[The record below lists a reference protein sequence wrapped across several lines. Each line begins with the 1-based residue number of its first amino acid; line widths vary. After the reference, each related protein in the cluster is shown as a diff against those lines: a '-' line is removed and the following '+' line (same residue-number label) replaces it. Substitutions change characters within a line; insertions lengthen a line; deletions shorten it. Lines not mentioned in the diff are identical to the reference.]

1 MPSFFIDRPIFAWV
15 VAILISLCGTI
26 SLLNM
31 GIESYPNIAPP
42 QVVVTATYP
51 GASADTTEKTVT
63 QVIEQQLTGIDH
75 LLYFSSASSSS
86 GTATVTLTFE
96 TGTDPDIAQVQVQN
110 KVSLATPRL
119 PSEVTQQGV
128 VVAKS
133 NPDFLMF
140 IALTSTNPAIDGNR
154 LTDIVS
160 SQVLDQIA
168 RIPGVG
174 NTRQLG
180 AEYGMRVWLN
190 PDKLRGYGLSASD
203 LRNALS
209 TQNVQFAAGSIGTDP
224 AVNGQGFSA
233 TVSAEGRFTTPEQF
247 ADIILRANN
256 DGTVVRLKDVARVE
270 LGPQTYGFN
279 AQWNGT
285 STGSF
290 GVQLLPG
297 ANALDVAN
305 AVRAKMDE
313 LSRSFPEGVTWFAPY
328 DTTKFVTIS
337 IEEVVHTLV
346 EAVILVF
353 LVMLLFLQNFRATII
368 PTLVIPVALLGT
380 FLGLSPLGFTVNQLT
395 LFGMVLAIGIVVDD
409 AIVVIENVERIMSEE
424 GLPPKEATR
433 KAMGQITGAV
443 VAITVVL
450 AAVFVPSALQPGA
463 SGIIYKQFALTI
475 AVSMG
480 FSAFLALSFTPALCA
495 TILRHEHGET
505 KKNVVYRKFNQV
517 FDWVQHTYSGH
528 IGGAVR
534 HAPRWMM
541 VFVLIAVLC
550 GFLFTRLPTSFVPD
564 EDQGY
569 ALAIVQLPPGSSL
582 ARTEKVMTDMRGI
595 LLKDVSVDGIFQI
608 SGFSFVG
615 QGENVGMVFIR
626 LKDWDKRDLTA
637 TEFIQQTNGKMQAV
651 RDATI
656 FVVNLPTIRGL
667 SQFGGIDMYLQA
679 RAGQS
684 RDELTQARN
693 MLLGAAA
700 QNTALVGVRPNTLE
714 DAPLLQL
721 QVDRTQAQTM
731 GLSVSDI
738 YTAIQLTLA
747 PVYVNDFSYGG
758 RVKRVMLQADAPY
771 RMGTDAFQH
780 IFTPSTLATSSTG
793 TSTSST
799 VASAST
805 ALDNAMIPLSS
816 VVSSKW
822 TMAAPTLNRYNG
834 YSAVEIV
841 GNQAPGYSTGQAMA
855 IVEGIVN
862 DKLPKG
868 FGYDWTGQSYQE
880 ILSGN
885 SSTMLLALSVVI
897 VFLCLA
903 ALYESW
909 SIPVSVLLVVPL
921 GILGTVVFSM
931 LRGLPNDI
939 YFKIGMITVIGLA
952 AKNAILI
959 VEFAVEQ
966 RQEGKTLREGV
977 IEAARLRLRPIL
989 MTSLAFILG
998 VFPLAIS
1005 TGAGANSRHAIG
1017 TGVIGGMLFATFL
1030 GLLLIPV
1037 FYVSVRRML
1046 GDKLDEVSGK
1056 MPHHGGDPGGHGPHG
1071 GSPSPNVG
1079 PHAPNVGDVTAFDS
1093 DPRRGTDRP

>member
-780 IFTPSTLATSSTG
+780 IFTPSTLASSSTG

-966 RQEGKTLREGV
+966 QQEGKTLREGV